1 MRGSQLSYA
10 HPNGWPVMR
19 ALIDRGVIGDFR
31 MPNIMR
37 FGFTPLYLG
46 YVELWDAIATLKAIL
61 AERAWDRPE
70 YHARTKVT

>member
-1 MRGSQLSYA
+1 
-10 HPNGWPVMR
+10 
-19 ALIDRGVIGDFR
+19 
-31 MPNIMR
+31 MPNTMR

-46 YVELWDAIATLKAIL
+46 YVELWDAIATLRAIL